1 MKNVAVFFGGVS
13 VEHDISIITG
23 VLTANSIDKKYE
35 VIPVYVD
42 KSGNFYTGKTLLD
55 PDAYKNL
62 DYKKLK
68 KVTLLSGS
76 KVLFEV
82 KNNRLKRIC
91 EIAVAINCMHG
102 ERGEDGTLSA
112 LLNLS
117 NIPLASP
124 NMVGSAICMN
134 KSITKIMLKGLG
146 IPCLDYAIVTD
157 IISAVSA
164 EKLSYPLIVKPT
176 TGGSSIGVS
185 KAKNRT
191 ELEFATLEGLRY
203 SDSVIIEPLLENFI
217 EINCACFR
225 DADGNLV
232 VSECEKPIGKE
243 EVLTFSDK
251 YENGKREFPAKIDK
265 EISDKIKKLTAK
277 IYRELE
283 FKGVIRIDYFVKEN
297 KVYVNEINTVPGSLA
312 YYLFCA
318 NTQEFTKMLSEM
330 IEFGIISFNKS
341 SSITKTF
348 NSNIISSLKPKGS
361 KNIRN

>member
-1 MKNVAVFFGGVS
+1 MKSVAVFFGGQS
-13 VEHDISIITG
+13 IEHDISIITG

-35 VIPVYVD
+35 VIPVYVN
-42 KSGNFYTGKTLLD
+42 KCGEFYTGKNLLD
-55 PDAYKNL
+55 PDGYKNL

-68 KVTLLSGS
+68 KVTLIPSSNL
-76 KVLFEV
+76 LFEV
-82 KNNRLKRIC
+82 KNKRLKPIC
-91 EIAVAINCMHG
+91 KIAVAINCMHG

-112 LLNLS
+112 LLNLC

-124 NMVGSAICMN
+124 NITGSAICMN
-134 KSITKIMLKGLG
+134 KAITKIMLKGLDV
-146 IPCLDYAIVTD
+146 PFLDYAVATD
-157 IISAVSA
+157 IIPAISA

-176 TGGSSIGVS
+176 TGGSSIGVN
-185 KAKNRT
+185 KAKDRK
-191 ELEFATLEGLRY
+191 ELEFATMYGLKF
-203 SDSVIIEPLLENFI
+203 SDSVIIEPLLENFT
-217 EINCACFR
+217 EINCACFT

-265 EISDKIKKLTAK
+265 EISEKIKKLTAK
-277 IYRELE
+277 IYRALE

-297 KVYVNEINTVPGSLA
+297 NVYVNEINTVPGSLA

-341 SSITKTF
+341 ALVTKTF
-348 NSNIISSLKPKGS
+348 NSNIISNLKPKGS